1 MNARI
6 AIFTAL
12 ATGVLAIG
20 AGSARASLV
29 GAWNFDSDQGTTISD
44 SSGYGNNGML
54 FGAATVVPGFVGN
67 ALSVDGQPGGVDVPD
82 SPSLE
87 PASTVTV
94 AAWVENDGSPGRF
107 RYVVAKGW
115 SNCVSG
121 SYALYTGPS
130 GGLQFYVGRAG
141 GASYVRSQSISSNI
155 WDGAWHL
162 AVGTFDGSVV
172 RLYVDGVEVGSGSAA
187 PGTLDYSL
195 AGSNDL
201 FFGDYPGCRRHTFT
215 GEIDDVRIWNTALS
229 PGEVAALMTQP
240 SSDTESSGISL
251 PDGSTSGPSPVG
263 TSNGLAVGNRDSDVT
278 LLTPRISKLAVSVD
292 PAQFNRASRARTHA
306 AHSTITYL
314 DTQPARSTVTVERA
328 TVGISRGGRCIGA
341 GPRVRRRHDGRLCT
355 RWVRLSSFEHVDVIG
370 ENRIRKTLLTGRAF
384 RAGRYRLVVQPALGQ
399 VKGTSVSVGF
409 LVHS

>member
-20 AGSARASLV
+20 AGSASASLV
-29 GAWNFDSDQGTTISD
+29 GEWNFDSDQGTTISD
-44 SSGYGNNGML
+44 SSGYGNNGTL
-54 FGAATVVPGFVGN
+54 YGAATVVPGFVGD
-67 ALSVDGQPGGVDVPD
+67 ALNVNGQPGGVDVPD

-87 PASTVTV
+87 PTSTITV

-107 RYVVAKGW
+107 RYIVAKGW
-115 SNCVSG
+115 SNCISG

-141 GASYVRSQSISSNI
+141 ASYVRSQSISNSI

-187 PGTLDYSL
+187 PGTLGYSL

-201 FFGDYPGCRRHTFT
+201 FFGDYPGCQRHTFT

-229 PGEVAALMTQP
+229 PGQVAALMTPP
-240 SSDTESSGISL
+240 SSDTDGSGTSP
-251 PDGSTSGPSPVG
+251 PDGPNSGPSSIV
-263 TSNGLAVGNRDSDVT
+263 TSNGLTVGNRNSDVT
-278 LLTPRISKLAVSVD
+278 LLAPRISKLAVSVS
-292 PAQFNRASRARTHA
+292 PAQLNRASKARTHA
-306 AHSTITYL
+306 AHSTITYR
-314 DTQPARSTVTVERA
+314 DTEPARSTVTVERA
-328 TVGISRGGRCIGA
+328 TLGISRGRRCIGA
-341 GPRVRRRHDGRLCT
+341 PPRVRRRHDGRSCT
-355 RWVRLSSFEHVDVIG
+355 RWVRLSSFTHVDVIG
-370 ENRIRKTLLTGRAF
+370 ENMITKPLLTGRAF
-384 RAGRYRLVVQPALGQ
+384 RTGRYRLIVQPALGQ
-399 VKGTSVSVGF
+399 ITGTSVTVGF
-409 LVHS
+409 RVHS